1 MAYSTETSTTIPEFS
16 LPDFLEDMDVDSIHD
31 EMMSS
36 LPADIDR
43 AEGGFPWDFTRP
55 TALEIASFA
64 EYVLP
69 EAIKSAFP
77 QWATGD
83 ILDYHA
89 GCRGLVRKNAEKA
102 TVVVTVTGTEGT
114 KIPAG
119 TEFSTESTDDADAVS
134 FLTDADAV
142 IPAGGTIDLP
152 CTAMEAGTLGN
163 VAANTIT
170 LQMSEVKD
178 GELETVLNKNPGSGG
193 TDLETDEE
201 LQLRCYE
208 FDRNADV
215 SFVGSTADYLRWAEE
230 VPGVGF
236 AKVVPASGGTG
247 KVTVIITDK
256 NGDSASDDLKNKV
269 LTHIMGT
276 SLDDPQRL
284 APVGATLVVE
294 TNVKVDVTVSATV
307 ELETD
312 YTIDAIKK
320 AFLPVLN
327 QSIRTASVLRVSE
340 IGSLLINLPGVTDYT
355 DLKINGGTDSVT
367 LTSNQYAAV
376 SADNLTL
383 TLKASAASASTA
395 STKS

>member
-1 MAYSTETSTTIPEFS
+1 MADSTKTSTTIPEFS
-16 LPDFLEDMDVDSIHD
+16 LPEFLEDMDADSIHD
-31 EMMSS
+31 EMMAS

-119 TEFSTESTDDADAVS
+119 TEFSTESTDDTDAIS

-152 CTAMEAGTLGN
+152 CTAMEAGTSGN

-170 LQMSEVKD
+170 LQMSEVKN
-178 GELETVLNKNPGSGG
+178 GELETILNKNPGSGG

-256 NGDSASDDLKNKV
+256 NGDSASDDLRNKV

-284 APVGATLVVE
+284 APVGTTLVVE

-320 AFLPVLN
+320 AFLPVMN
-327 QSIRTASVLRVSE
+327 QAIRTASVLRVSE

-355 DLKINGGTDSVT
+355 GLKINGGTDSVT

-383 TLKASAASASTA
+383 TLKASATSASTT
-395 STKS
+395 STKA

>member
-1 MAYSTETSTTIPEFS
+1 MANSTETTTTIPEFS

-64 EYVLP
+64 EYVPP
-69 EAIKSAFP
+69 EAIKAAFP

-89 GCRGLVRKNAEKA
+89 GCRGLVRKSAEKA

-152 CTAMEAGTLGN
+152 CTAMEAGTSGN

-170 LQMSEVKD
+170 LQMSEVKN
-178 GELETVLNKNPGSGG
+178 GELETILNKNPGSGG

-201 LQLRCYE
+201 LELRCYE

-256 NGDSASDDLKNKV
+256 NGDSASDDLRNKV

-294 TNVKVDVTVSATV
+294 TNVKIDVTVSATV

-367 LTSNQYAAV
+367 LISNQYAAV

-383 TLKASAASASTA
+383 TLKASSTAASTTSTQ
-395 STKS
+395 S

>member
-1 MAYSTETSTTIPEFS
+1 MADSTKTSTTIPEFS
-16 LPDFLEDMDVDSIHD
+16 LPEFLEDMDADSIHD
-31 EMMSS
+31 EMMAS

-119 TEFSTESTDDADAVS
+119 TEFSTESTDDTDAIS

-152 CTAMEAGTLGN
+152 CTAMEAGTSGN

-170 LQMSEVKD
+170 LQMSEVKN
-178 GELETVLNKNPGSGG
+178 GELETILNKNPGSGG

-256 NGDSASDDLKNKV
+256 NGDSASDDLRNKV

-320 AFLPVLN
+320 VFLPVMN
-327 QSIRTASVLRVSE
+327 QAIRTASVLRVSE

-355 DLKINGGTDSVT
+355 GLKINGGTDSVT

-383 TLKASAASASTA
+383 TLKASSTAASAA
-395 STKS
+395 STKA